1 MKNKKGGSYRS
12 FTRKVRN
19 EKIWRVRGKS
29 KKEAEENEKAE
40 RTAGRE
46 LE

>member
-1 MKNKKGGSYRS
+1 MKNKKGESYRS
-12 FTRKVRN
+12 FTRKVNN

-40 RTAGRE
+40 RTGGRE